1 MCRAC
6 LTAHLDQVVTGLQA
20 QLSSKIGCLEFR
32 VDPCQ
37 MCSPTAVAKPVVRP
51 CARVFRF
58 PGSLP
63 RCRSFVRTL
72 RVIGIVLGNLKANKV
87 VTSRDI
93 YYQDVVLFGNQRNVV
108 SAIASLT
115 RLLGVPRESLG
126 VMPSPNGLL
135 AGDMTIALEDGDI
148 VETRRRNGATLIPV
162 QPILY
167 VMAAKPPEFILV
179 VEKEAVFSY
188 LQWELPEAI
197 VVTGRGF
204 PDRAT
209 SNMVRALSLSYPE
222 VPIYGL
228 VDSDPHGVLICRN
241 YECGSPHTGEE
252 QIPVAVQYLGVEL
265 LEYTAGLVPCTPTD
279 LRLAVSTLKKDWVH
293 LPENTAFKTELQ
305 RGLFTALKSEMNL
318 MDQDQGRK
326 LSQYVRDKVRLVRKR
341 RRPFARQPA
350 LVQHEA

>member
-63 RCRSFVRTL
+63 RCRSFARTL

-167 VMAAKPPEFILV
+167 VTAAKPPEFILV

-228 VDSDPHGVLICRN
+228 VDSDPHGILICRN
-241 YECGSPHTGEE
+241 YERGSRIAAHGRGADPRGG
-252 QIPVAVQYLGVEL
+252 PV
-265 LEYTAGLVPCTPTD
+265 P
-279 LRLAVSTLKKDWVH
+279 
-293 LPENTAFKTELQ
+293 
-305 RGLFTALKSEMNL
+305 
-318 MDQDQGRK
+318 
-326 LSQYVRDKVRLVRKR
+326 R
-341 RRPFARQPA
+341 RRAARVHGRARAVHADRPAARREHFEKRLGAPAGEHGLQNRAAARPVYGFEERDELDGPGPGPQTIAVRARQSPA
-350 LVQHEA
+350 RAETAAAIRAPAGSRAA